1 MLLMMVT
8 LEMMMMAMM
17 MTIIM
22 MAMAMMMM
30 IDIAGAPHGV
40 SPLLRHKSGVPT
52 MVMMIIVIRK
62 RKHIIMMA

>member
-1 MLLMMVT
+1 
-8 LEMMMMAMM
+8 MMAMM
-17 MTIIM
+17 MAIM

-52 MVMMIIVIRK
+52 MVMMIIVIRI
-62 RKHIIMMA
+62 REHIIMMA

>member
-1 MLLMMVT
+1 MLSMMVT

-17 MTIIM
+17 MAIM

>member
-1 MLLMMVT
+1 MVMVMLMMMVT
-8 LEMMMMAMM
+8 LEMMMMS
-17 MTIIM
+17 
-22 MAMAMMMM
+22 MMMM

>member
-1 MLLMMVT
+1 MLSMMVT

-17 MTIIM
+17 MTIM

-40 SPLLRHKSGVPT
+40 SPLLRHKSGVPE
-52 MVMMIIVIRK
+52 IPYNGDDD
-62 RKHIIMMA
+62 HCD

>member
-1 MLLMMVT
+1 MLSMMVT

-17 MTIIM
+17 MAIM

-52 MVMMIIVIRK
+52 MVMMIIVIRIREHK
-62 RKHIIMMA
+62 IMMA

>member
-1 MLLMMVT
+1 MLSMMVT

-17 MTIIM
+17 MAIM

-52 MVMMIIVIRK
+52 MVMMIIVIR
-62 RKHIIMMA
+62 RREHIIMIA